1 MLGIAEI
8 DASIL
13 RSFESLGSLP
23 RMTKNQPPSESTSA
37 LQVIT
42 NPDTID
48 LEALELLKAFCLD
61 PLSDATGQLID
72 AFVARRAP
80 RGRLKV
86 I

>member
-1 MLGIAEI
+1 MLGVAEI

-72 AFVARRAP
+72 TFVARRAP
-80 RGRLKV
+80 RGRLKM